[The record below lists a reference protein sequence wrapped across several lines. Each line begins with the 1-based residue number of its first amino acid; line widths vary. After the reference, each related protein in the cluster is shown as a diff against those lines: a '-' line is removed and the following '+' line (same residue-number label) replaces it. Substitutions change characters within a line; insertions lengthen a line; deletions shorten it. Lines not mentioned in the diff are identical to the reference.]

1 MTPLAPRLAESLNGA
16 LHRLFAE
23 RPGLHLLGEDV
34 ADPYGGAFK
43 VTRGLSDR
51 HPGRVLS
58 TPISENGLAGVAAG
72 LALAG
77 DEVVAEVMFGDFAAL
92 VFDPVLNLISKS
104 VTMYGRRL
112 PMPVVLRCPVGGR
125 RGYGPTHS
133 QSVQKHFVGM
143 PNLALYELSPFH
155 DPYGLLAHALD
166 HGPALLFEDKVLYT
180 RRAYA
185 DGVVDEHFRSSLIG
199 DAPGW
204 AHVTPVDGAAPDVV
218 LVCPGGV
225 AHRALAAA
233 HLLRERGVTAHLLV
247 PGRLYPLDIEP
258 VLPLLERPALVAV
271 AEESTAGGT
280 WGSDIAALVYERLWP
295 RLRAPVLRLSSADSI
310 IPAARHLED
319 RVLLGE
325 RHIAEAVAERLGTL
339 AAPAAQSVAEP
350 VAEVAGEVSA
360 APVAVPLVVPKL
372 NSNDTHYLVTGW
384 LAEDGARVEAGAP
397 LVELETSKAVEE
409 IEAPAAG
416 YLRISAGAGT
426 EVEVGAVIAELHEL
440 APPSRPVAGD
450 GAGSGPGSEA
460 PVTAAAYATAGGGDE
475 LPAAPAQA
483 AQPAQACPPAEASP
497 VDRRTYVLDRVQR
510 GTAAVVS
517 RAHKEVPAAFT
528 AVEVCVDGLLARLR
542 LLSEESGAEVG
553 VPEAVVKAVA
563 AAHDRFGH
571 LFGSL
576 VDDRTVALAE
586 TPHVAVTIDAGRG
599 LYTPVIR
606 DCASRSIADIADD
619 LMDFRMKAWRGGDF
633 TTSEL
638 DGGTI
643 TISINTEADVVFVQ
657 PIVMW
662 PQLCM
667 LSVGGLRRQLAL
679 HDGVLATTT
688 VVVLGLAYDHRV
700 VNGAEAVAFLRAV
713 ADNLREPD
721 RLDQLVA

>member
-1 MTPLAPRLAESLNGA
+1 
-16 LHRLFAE
+16 
-23 RPGLHLLGEDV
+23 
-34 ADPYGGAFK
+34 
-43 VTRGLSDR
+43 
-51 HPGRVLS
+51 
-58 TPISENGLAGVAAG
+58 
-72 LALAG
+72 
-77 DEVVAEVMFGDFAAL
+77 MFGDFAAL

-180 RRAYA
+180 RRAYS

-204 AHVTPVDGAAPDVV
+204 AHVTPVGGAAPDVV
-218 LVCPGGV
+218 LICPGGV

-247 PGRLYPLDIEP
+247 PGRLYPLDIGP

-325 RHIAEAVAERLGTL
+325 GHIAEAVAERLGTL
-339 AAPAAQSVAEP
+339 AAGAAVFAETVVTPVAAPDTEPVTEP
-350 VAEVAGEVSA
+350 VA
-360 APVAVPLVVPKL
+360 APAAVPLAVPKL

-409 IEAPAAG
+409 IEAPATG

-440 APPSRPVAGD
+440 APPSR
-450 GAGSGPGSEA
+450 
-460 PVTAAAYATAGGGDE
+460 AAYA
-475 LPAAPAQA
+475 PPAQA
-483 AQPAQACPPAEASP
+483 APPAEPSP
-497 VDRRTYVLDRVQR
+497 ADRRTYVLDRVQQ
-510 GTAAVVS
+510 GTAAVVT

-528 AVEVCVDGLLARLR
+528 AVEVGVDALLARLR

-576 VDDRTVALAE
+576 VDERTVALAE

-606 DCASRSIADIADD
+606 DCASRSITEIADD

-721 RLDQLVA
+721 RLDELVA